1 MKKEGY
7 LWVVFCPLRKDGGYE
22 IENTKTGEITYAIKS
37 QYQNIAGACVK
48 FETGKEYEPYGV
60 ILTES
65 NDMPLVEQL
74 PAYIIPLVTEQPLNS
89 SLDDFRI
96 LPLGMTVPDIKN
108 TSFTVIAA
116 EEIETLDVFPFIHQ
130 RITVE
135 VKAQ

>member
-7 LWVVFCPLRKDGGYE
+7 LWVVFCPFRTGSGYE
-22 IENTKTGEITYAIKS
+22 IENPKTRQVTYAIKS
-37 QYQNIAGACVK
+37 QYQNIAGVCVR

-65 NDMPLVEQL
+65 KDMPRVEQL
-74 PAYIIPLVTEQPLNS
+74 PAYIVPLVTEQPLNS
-89 SLDDFRI
+89 SLEDFRI
-96 LPLGMTVPDIKN
+96 LPLGTTVTDIKN

-116 EEIETLDVFPFIHQ
+116 EKIETLDVSPFIHQ

>member
-7 LWVVFCPLRKDGGYE
+7 LWVVFCPCRIGGGYE
-22 IENTKTGEITYAIKS
+22 IENPKTRQVTYAIKS
-37 QYQNIAGACVK
+37 QYQNIAGACVR

-65 NDMPLVEQL
+65 KDMPQVEQL
-74 PAYIIPLVTEQPLNS
+74 PAYIVPLVTEQPLNS
-89 SLDDFRI
+89 SLESIII
-96 LPLGMTVPDIKN
+96 LPLGMTVTDIKN

-116 EEIETLDVFPFIHQ
+116 EKIEILDASPFIHQ

>member
-7 LWVVFCPLRKDGGYE
+7 LWVVFCPCRIGGGYE
-22 IENTKTGEITYAIKS
+22 IENPKTRQVTYAIKS
-37 QYQNIAGACVK
+37 QYQNIAGACVR

-65 NDMPLVEQL
+65 KDMPQVEQL
-74 PAYIIPLVTEQPLNS
+74 PAYIVPLVTEQPLNS
-89 SLDDFRI
+89 SLDVRI
-96 LPLGMTVPDIKN
+96 LPRGMTVSDIKN

>member
-7 LWVVFCPLRKDGGYE
+7 LWVVFCPFRKDGGYE
-22 IENTKTGEITYAIKS
+22 IENPKTREVTYAIKS
-37 QYQNIAGACVK
+37 QYQNIAGACVR

-65 NDMPLVEQL
+65 KDMPRVEQL
-74 PAYIIPLVTEQPLNS
+74 PAYIVPLVTEQPLNS
-89 SLDDFRI
+89 SLDVRI
-96 LPLGMTVPDIKN
+96 LPRGMTVSDIKN